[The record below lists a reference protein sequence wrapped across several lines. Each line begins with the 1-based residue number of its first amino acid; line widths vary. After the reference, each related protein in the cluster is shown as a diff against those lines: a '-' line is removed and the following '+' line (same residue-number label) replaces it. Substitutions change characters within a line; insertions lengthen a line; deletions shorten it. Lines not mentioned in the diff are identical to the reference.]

1 MITAPALAL
10 LEDYLASGQKILTR
24 LNKSMKRIEE
34 VFPLDEVSI
43 VKLSDDQE
51 ERLDAFL
58 HRFSSLAA
66 SVQDHV
72 GRALLV
78 AEEEDLTEASRKD
91 QRLLLEKIGALDA
104 GLSFSFIAA
113 LRNRLVHSYP
123 DDPRRQAEVLNQV
136 YAKASDLITAFEGL
150 AAYAKHKFGLSAG
163 GAVSRS

>member
-1 MITAPALAL
+1 MIVGPNLSL
-10 LEDYLASGQKILTR
+10 LQGYLSSGQKIVLR
-24 LNKSMKRIEE
+24 LKKSIERIEA
-34 VFPLDEVSI
+34 VFPIDEVLI
-43 VKLSDDQE
+43 VNLTDDQE

-72 GRALLV
+72 GRALLA
-78 AEEEDLTEASRKD
+78 AEEEDLSEASRKD

-104 GLSFSFIAA
+104 RLSFSLIAA

-136 YAKASDLITAFEGL
+136 YERASDLIAAFQGL
-150 AAYAKHKFGLSAG
+150 TTYASEKFGIEAEK
-163 GAVSRS
+163 A